1 MSVGAHW
8 GPRAVVLAALL
19 LPFGAVSADIYKY
32 VDKYGRVTLT
42 DKASRGGGM
51 KLVKTWK
58 GWVAK
63 PVGKGNP
70 NLVRDRKKYSATIS
84 QAARRTRLPVE
95 LVHAVVSAESAYN
108 PDAVSR
114 AGAVGLM
121 QLMPETAKRYGVAN
135 SYDPAQNVSG
145 GTRYLSDLM
154 GMFNN
159 NVILAVA
166 AYNAGENA
174 VIQYGNKVPPYSET
188 QQYVRRVVQYFKQYA
203 KDSAAGKVAAKPRVI
218 KTGVAVPAPRVAVSN
233 TAAST
238 AVTRTRTIGDPAAD
252 NAASAVR
259 IENVRGKPVDD
270 STVIWPRPKNRVAV
284 IKWAD
289 EEQ

>member
-1 MSVGAHW
+1 MTNIRGAGQW
-8 GPRAVVLAALL
+8 GSRIVVLAALL
-19 LPFGAVSADIYKY
+19 LPLVPASADIYKY

-70 NLVRDRKKYSATIS
+70 NIARDREKYSDTIS
-84 QAARRTRLPVE
+84 HAARRTRLPVE
-95 LVHAVVSAESAYN
+95 LVHAVVTAESAYN
-108 PDAVSR
+108 SDAVSR

-135 SYDPAQNVSG
+135 SYDPVQNVSG
-145 GTRYLSDLM
+145 GTRYLRDLM

-188 QQYVRRVVQYFKQYA
+188 QQYVRRVVEYFKQYA
-203 KDSAAGKVAAKPRVI
+203 SDGAAGKVTNPRAV
-218 KTGVAVPAPRVAVSN
+218 KTGLSAPRVAVSRP
-233 TAAST
+233 AST
-238 AVTRTRTIGDPAAD
+238 AVTRTRTIGDAAAD
-252 NAASAVR
+252 RAAASAVR
-259 IENVRGKPVDD
+259 IDNVGGKPVDR
-270 STVIWPRPKNRVAV
+270 STVVWPRPKNRVAT
-284 IKWAD
+284 IEWAD
-289 EEQ
+289 EDD